1 VVDDPRSLV
10 VSHLSHQLGWL
21 CLAVALSAS
30 ALALDAAV
38 PFGVVL
44 FAVPASLLVDVR
56 PLPGGLGGVEFVLA
70 GMLAALAGLDLGV
83 AAAVTLRYRLCSYW
97 FVVAVGD
104 VAALYSSVPV
114 CDLVEREALE

>member
-1 VVDDPRSLV
+1 
-10 VSHLSHQLGWL
+10 
-21 CLAVALSAS
+21 VALSAS

-114 CDLVEREALE
+114 WDLLEREPFE